1 MNAKTLYS
9 PILKGKANDLKAL
22 GKIPRSLAP
31 HVHALVELLS
41 PNEDESIETACV
53 RFADQLRKHCPQNA
67 VSVDLHSIAPEHV
80 TNDGSPA
87 LEALCANLRGLGILF
102 TPVFGFDHEPELWD
116 RIAPIAARQ
125 GRGLTFRLKIDDL
138 EAGEDAIAD
147 IVERL
152 RYAGIPTSDTKILI
166 DLESLG
172 GLDAVSLVRLRGLT
186 QDFIDDAL
194 TVAKFGLISVIGSS
208 MPKDVSGVE
217 KEDTKAFYRQEMPL
231 WLNVATGVPSEGIAF
246 GDYGI
251 VHPNFSD
258 KIIPKH
264 PNAKIRYTRGL
275 HHHIFR
281 GYSLREGLK
290 YQQYYELA
298 RRVLGSQVYMG
309 RDYSFGDDYAWR
321 CANGE
326 ASCGNLGTWVEVD
339 MNHHMVH
346 VAAQLPQILTRV
358 AVGVSANELLALTM

>member
-1 MNAKTLYS
+1 MDAKTLYS

-22 GKIPRSLAP
+22 GKIPRSLAL

-41 PNEDESIETACV
+41 PNGRESIETACV
-53 RFADQLRKHCPQNA
+53 RFAHQLRKHCPLNA
-67 VSVDLHSIAPEHV
+67 VSVDLHAIAPEHV

-87 LEALCANLRGLGILF
+87 LEALCTNLRGLGILF

-116 RIAPIAARQ
+116 RIVPIATSQ

-138 EAGEDAIAD
+138 EAGEDTIYD
-147 IVERL
+147 IIERL
-152 RYAGIPTSDTKILI
+152 RYAHIPTSDTKILI
-166 DLESLG
+166 DLESIG
-172 GLDAVSLVRLRGLT
+172 NLDSVSLVRLRGLT
-186 QDFIDDAL
+186 QDFVEVAT

-208 MPKDVSGVE
+208 MPKDVSDVK
-217 KEDTKAFYRQEMPL
+217 KEGTKAFYRHEMPL
-231 WLNVATGVPSEGIAF
+231 WLNVAAGVSSEGLAF

-290 YQQYYELA
+290 YQQYSELA
-298 RRVLGSQVYMG
+298 RRVLNSSVFLD
-309 RDYSFGDDYAWR
+309 RNYSFGDDYVWR

-326 ASCGNLGTWVEVD
+326 ERCGNLGTWVEVD
-339 MNHHMVH
+339 MNHHLVH

-358 AVGVSANELLALTM
+358 AAGVSANELLAMDS